1 LLFKRLCVRLSL
13 AGWEAR
19 FNMDERLVEII
30 ISIVDRLVDQAA
42 SSKTVESLTRT
53 LVGEGYTIGEIN
65 TAFMW
70 LYHTVDE
77 SFFEEGRVLRE
88 YTKKPTLRM
97 LNDFEK
103 SLISPQAYG
112 YILQLSQ
119 LGLLDD
125 LQIEELI
132 ERAIYTCAET
142 VELNDVK
149 RIVPSIIL
157 EGVPGFR
164 PRLISWR
171 GGETDGTLSH

>member
-1 LLFKRLCVRLSL
+1 
-13 AGWEAR
+13 
-19 FNMDERLVEII
+19 MDERLVEII
-30 ISIVDRLVDQAA
+30 ISIVDRLVDQAKP
-42 SSKTVESLTRT
+42 SKTVESLTRL
-53 LVGEGYTIGEIN
+53 LVTEGYTIGEIN

-77 SFFEEGRVLRE
+77 SFFEEGTVLPE
-88 YTKKPTLRM
+88 YGKKSTLRM

-103 SLISPQAYG
+103 SLITPQAYG

-132 ERAIYTCAET
+132 ERAIYTCVET
-142 VELNDVK
+142 VDLNDVK

-171 GGETDGTLSH
+171 SSETDGTITH

>member
-1 LLFKRLCVRLSL
+1 
-13 AGWEAR
+13 
-19 FNMDERLVEII
+19 MDERLVEII
-30 ISIVDRLVDQAA
+30 IAIVDKLADREIP
-42 SSKTVESLTRT
+42 SKTVDGLTSSL
-53 LVGEGYTIGEIN
+53 VADGYTIGEIN

-77 SFFEEGRVLRE
+77 SFFEEGRILGE
-88 YTKKPTLRM
+88 YGSKSTLRM

-103 SLISPQAYG
+103 SLITPQAYG

-132 ERAIYTCAET
+132 ERAIFTCVDA

-149 RIVPSIIL
+149 RMVPSIIL

-164 PRLISWR
+164 PRLVSWR
-171 GGETDGTLSH
+171 SSEPDGSLSH

>member
-1 LLFKRLCVRLSL
+1 
-13 AGWEAR
+13 
-19 FNMDERLVEII
+19 MDERLVELIVA
-30 ISIVDRLVDQAA
+30 IVDRLVARDKET
-42 SSKTVESLTRT
+42 STVESLTRG
-53 LVGEGYTIGEIN
+53 LMSDGYSLGEIN

-77 SFFEEGRVLRE
+77 SFFEEGKVLPQHGS
-88 YTKKPTLRM
+88 KDTLRM

-103 SLISPQAYG
+103 TLISPQAYG

-132 ERAIYTCAET
+132 ERAIYTSVDI
-142 VELNDVK
+142 VELKDVK

-164 PRLISWR
+164 PKLISWR
-171 GGETDGTLSH
+171 SGETDGSLAH

>member
-1 LLFKRLCVRLSL
+1 
-13 AGWEAR
+13 
-19 FNMDERLVEII
+19 MDERLVEII
-30 ISIVDRLVDQAA
+30 ISIVDRLVDQAT
-42 SSKTVESLTRT
+42 SSKTVENLTGT
-53 LVGEGYTIGEIN
+53 LVAEGYSIGEIN

-77 SFFEEGRVLRE
+77 SFFEEGTVLPD
-88 YTKKPTLRM
+88 YGKKSTLRM

-132 ERAIYTCAET
+132 ERAIYTCVET

-171 GGETDGTLSH
+171 SSETDGSVSH

>member
-1 LLFKRLCVRLSL
+1 MI
-13 AGWEAR
+13 
-19 FNMDERLVEII
+19 MDERLVEII
-30 ISIVDRLVDQAA
+30 IAIVDRLVDQEYSAN
-42 SSKTVESLTRT
+42 TVEDLTQLLIT
-53 LVGEGYTIGEIN
+53 DGYSVGEIN

-77 SFFEEGRVLRE
+77 SFFEEGRVLPQFGS
-88 YTKKPTLRM
+88 KANLRM

-103 SLISPQAYG
+103 SLITPQAYG
-112 YILQLSQ
+112 YILQLGQ

-132 ERAIYTCAET
+132 ERAIFSCAET

-171 GGETDGTLSH
+171 SGESGGSMAH

>member
-1 LLFKRLCVRLSL
+1 
-13 AGWEAR
+13 
-19 FNMDERLVEII
+19 MDERLVEII
-30 ISIVDRLVDQAA
+30 IAIVDKLADREIP
-42 SSKTVESLTRT
+42 SKTVEGLTSSL
-53 LVGEGYTIGEIN
+53 VADGYSIGEIN

-77 SFFEEGRVLRE
+77 SFFEEGRILAE
-88 YTKKPTLRM
+88 YGSKSTLRM

-103 SLISPQAYG
+103 SLITPQAYG

-125 LQIEELI
+125 LQIEDLI
-132 ERAIYTCAET
+132 ERAIFTCVDS

-149 RIVPSIIL
+149 RMVPTVIL

-171 GGETDGTLSH
+171 SSEPDGSLSH

>member
-1 LLFKRLCVRLSL
+1 
-13 AGWEAR
+13 
-19 FNMDERLVEII
+19 MDERLVEII
-30 ISIVDRLVDQAA
+30 IAIVDKLADREIP
-42 SSKTVESLTRT
+42 SKTVEGLTSSL
-53 LVGEGYTIGEIN
+53 VADGYSIGEIN

-77 SFFEEGRVLRE
+77 SFFDEGRILAQ
-88 YTKKPTLRM
+88 YGAKSTLRM

-103 SLISPQAYG
+103 SLITPQAYG

-132 ERAIYTCAET
+132 ERAIFTCVDA
-142 VELNDVK
+142 VDLSDVK
-149 RIVPSIIL
+149 RMVPSIIL
-157 EGVPGFR
+157 ESMPGFR

-171 GGETDGTLSH
+171 NSEPDGSLSH

>member
-1 LLFKRLCVRLSL
+1 
-13 AGWEAR
+13 
-19 FNMDERLVEII
+19 MDERLVEII
-30 ISIVDRLVDQAA
+30 VAIVDRLVDTVAA
-42 SSKTVESLTRT
+42 SSTVEGLTRS
-53 LVGEGYTIGEIN
+53 LVADGYTVGEIN

-77 SFFEEGRVLRE
+77 SFFEDGQVL
-88 YTKKPTLRM
+88 PNCGSNGTLRM

-103 SLISPQAYG
+103 SLITPQAYG

-132 ERAIYTCAET
+132 ERAIFTCAES

-171 GGETDGTLSH
+171 SNESDGTLSH

>member
-1 LLFKRLCVRLSL
+1 
-13 AGWEAR
+13 
-19 FNMDERLVEII
+19 
-30 ISIVDRLVDQAA
+30 
-42 SSKTVESLTRT
+42 
-53 LVGEGYTIGEIN
+53 
-65 TAFMW
+65 MW

-77 SFFEEGRVLRE
+77 SFFEDGQVLPHCGS
-88 YTKKPTLRM
+88 KGTLRM
-97 LNDFEK
+97 LNDFER

-132 ERAIYTCAET
+132 ERAIFTCAES
-142 VELNDVK
+142 VELHDLK
-149 RIVPSIIL
+149 RIVSSIIL

-171 GGETDGTLSH
+171 SSESDGTLSH

>member
-1 LLFKRLCVRLSL
+1 
-13 AGWEAR
+13 
-19 FNMDERLVEII
+19 MDERLVEII
-30 ISIVDRLVDQAA
+30 ISIVDRLVDKSV
-42 SSKTVESLTRT
+42 SSKTVESLTHT
-53 LVGEGYTIGEIN
+53 LITEGYGIGEIN

-77 SFFEEGRVLRE
+77 SFFEEGTVIPE
-88 YTKKPTLRM
+88 YGIKSTLRM

-103 SLISPQAYG
+103 SLITPQAYG

-132 ERAIYTCAET
+132 ERAIYTCVET

-171 GGETDGTLSH
+171 NSETDGTLAH

>member
-1 LLFKRLCVRLSL
+1 
-13 AGWEAR
+13 
-19 FNMDERLVEII
+19 MDERLVEII
-30 ISIVDRLVDQAA
+30 IAIVDRLVEKEAT
-42 SSKTVESLTRT
+42 SKTVENLTRS
-53 LVGEGYTIGEIN
+53 LVADGYSVGEIN

-77 SFFEEGRVLRE
+77 SFFEEGALLPE
-88 YTKKPTLRM
+88 YGSKHTLRM

-103 SLISPQAYG
+103 SLITPQAYG

-132 ERAIYTCAET
+132 ERAIYTCVDT

-171 GGETDGTLSH
+171 NSETDGSLSH

>member
-1 LLFKRLCVRLSL
+1 
-13 AGWEAR
+13 
-19 FNMDERLVEII
+19 MDERLVEII
-30 ISIVDRLVDQAA
+30 ISIVDRLVDKSVA
-42 SSKTVESLTRT
+42 SKTVESLTHT
-53 LVGEGYTIGEIN
+53 LITEGYSIGEIN

-77 SFFEEGRVLRE
+77 SFFEEGTVLPE
-88 YTKKPTLRM
+88 YGIKSTLRM
-97 LNDFEK
+97 LNDFER
-103 SLISPQAYG
+103 SLITPQAYG

-119 LGLLDD
+119 LGMLDD

-132 ERAIYTCAET
+132 ERAIYTCVET

-171 GGETDGTLSH
+171 NSETDGTLAH

>member
-1 LLFKRLCVRLSL
+1 
-13 AGWEAR
+13 
-19 FNMDERLVEII
+19 MDERLVEII
-30 ISIVDRLVDQAA
+30 IAIVDRLVDREIL
-42 SSKTVESLTRT
+42 SNTVEDLTQSL
-53 LVGEGYTIGEIN
+53 VAEGYGVAEIN

-77 SFFEEGRVLRE
+77 SFFEEGRVLPE
-88 YTKKPTLRM
+88 FGSKANLRM

-103 SLISPQAYG
+103 SLITPQAYG

-119 LGLLDD
+119 LGMLDD

-132 ERAIYTCAET
+132 ERAIFSCAET

-171 GGETDGTLSH
+171 SGESDGSLGH

>member
-1 LLFKRLCVRLSL
+1 
-13 AGWEAR
+13 
-19 FNMDERLVEII
+19 MDERLVEII
-30 ISIVDRLVDQAA
+30 VAIVDRLVDRT
-42 SSKTVESLTRT
+42 STSRTVDGLTGSL
-53 LVGEGYTIGEIN
+53 VAEGYSLGEIN

-77 SFFEEGRVLRE
+77 SFFEEGSVLSGCA
-88 YTKKPTLRM
+88 KKTSLRM
-97 LNDFEK
+97 LNEFEK

-112 YILQLSQ
+112 YILQLGQ

-132 ERAIYTCAET
+132 ERAIYTCVDI
-142 VELNDVK
+142 VEVSDVK

-164 PRLISWR
+164 PKLISWR
-171 GGETDGTLSH
+171 SSETDGSLSH

>member
-1 LLFKRLCVRLSL
+1 
-13 AGWEAR
+13 
-19 FNMDERLVEII
+19 MDERLVEII
-30 ISIVDRLVDQAA
+30 VAIVDRLVDRKSA
-42 SSKTVESLTRT
+42 SRTVDGLTSSL
-53 LVGEGYTIGEIN
+53 VAEGYSLGEIN

-77 SFFEEGRVLRE
+77 SFFEEGVVLGSSAE
-88 YTKKPTLRM
+88 KTSLRM
-97 LNDFEK
+97 LNEFER
-103 SLISPQAYG
+103 SLITPQAYG

-132 ERAIYTCAET
+132 ERAIYTCVDI
-142 VELNDVK
+142 VEVNDVK

-164 PRLISWR
+164 PKLISWMSS
-171 GGETDGTLSH
+171 ETDGSLSH

>member
-1 LLFKRLCVRLSL
+1 MLTFVALERVGARLT
-13 AGWEAR
+13 
-19 FNMDERLVEII
+19 MDERLVEII
-30 ISIVDRLVDQAA
+30 VAIVDRLVDLKSTSRTVDGLT
-42 SSKTVESLTRT
+42 SS
-53 LVGEGYTIGEIN
+53 LVAEGYSLGEIN

-77 SFFEEGRVLRE
+77 SFFEEGSVLGSASE
-88 YTKKPTLRM
+88 KAALRM
-97 LNDFEK
+97 LNEFER
-103 SLISPQAYG
+103 SLITPQAYG

-132 ERAIYTCAET
+132 ERAIYTCVDI
-142 VELNDVK
+142 VEVNDVK

-171 GGETDGTLSH
+171 SSETDGSLSH

>member
-1 LLFKRLCVRLSL
+1 
-13 AGWEAR
+13 
-19 FNMDERLVEII
+19 MDERLVEII
-30 ISIVDRLVDQAA
+30 VAIVDRLVDVQTA
-42 SSKTVESLTRT
+42 SRTVDGLTRSLLT
-53 LVGEGYTIGEIN
+53 EGFSPDDIN

-77 SFFEEGRVLRE
+77 SFFEEGAVLSSCP
-88 YTKKPTLRM
+88 KKASLRC
-97 LNDFEK
+97 LNEFEK

-132 ERAIYTCAET
+132 ERAIYTCVDV

-171 GGETDGTLSH
+171 SSETDGSLAH

>member
-1 LLFKRLCVRLSL
+1 VVTYLSL
-13 AGWEAR
+13 ERMGAR
-19 FNMDERLVEII
+19 LVMDERLVEII
-30 ISIVDRLVDQAA
+30 IAIVDRLVDRQPT
-42 SSKTVESLTRT
+42 SRTVDGLTRA
-53 LVGEGYTIGEIN
+53 LIADGYSVGEIN

-77 SFFEEGRVLRE
+77 SFFDEGAVLG
-88 YTKKPTLRM
+88 TCAKKYSLRM
-97 LNDFEK
+97 LNEFEK

-132 ERAIYTCAET
+132 ERAIYTCVDI
-142 VELNDVK
+142 VEVNDVK

-171 GGETDGTLSH
+171 SSETDGSLAH

>member
-1 LLFKRLCVRLSL
+1 
-13 AGWEAR
+13 
-19 FNMDERLVEII
+19 MDERLVEII
-30 ISIVDRLVDQAA
+30 VAIVDRLVDRK
-42 SSKTVESLTRT
+42 SVSRTVDGLTRS
-53 LVGEGYTIGEIN
+53 LVAEGYSLGEIN

-77 SFFEEGRVLRE
+77 SFFEEGAVLAGSSE
-88 YTKKPTLRM
+88 KTSLRM
-97 LNDFEK
+97 LNEFER
-103 SLISPQAYG
+103 SLITPQAYG

-132 ERAIYTCAET
+132 ERAIYTCVDI
-142 VELNDVK
+142 VEIGDVK

-164 PRLISWR
+164 PKLISWR
-171 GGETDGTLSH
+171 SSETDGSLSH

>member
-1 LLFKRLCVRLSL
+1 
-13 AGWEAR
+13 
-19 FNMDERLVEII
+19 MDERLVEII
-30 ISIVDRLVDQAA
+30 ISIVDRLVDKSVA
-42 SSKTVESLTRT
+42 SKTVESLTHT
-53 LVGEGYTIGEIN
+53 LIAEGYSIGEIN

-77 SFFEEGRVLRE
+77 SFFEEGTVLPD
-88 YTKKPTLRM
+88 YGIKSTLRM
-97 LNDFEK
+97 LNDFER
-103 SLISPQAYG
+103 SLITPQAYG

-119 LGLLDD
+119 LGMLDD

-132 ERAIYTCAET
+132 ERAIYTCVET

-171 GGETDGTLSH
+171 NSETDGTLAH